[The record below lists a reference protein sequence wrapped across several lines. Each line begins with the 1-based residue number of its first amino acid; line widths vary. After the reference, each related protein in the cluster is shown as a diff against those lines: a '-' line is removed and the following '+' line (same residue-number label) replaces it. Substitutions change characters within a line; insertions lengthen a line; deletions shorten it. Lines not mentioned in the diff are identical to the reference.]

1 MGATVARATSLTNMD
16 SAERRIKVFVS
27 YSRADKAFASDLVL
41 GLAACGFA
49 PYIDRQDIAPGEDW
63 ERRLAGLIAEAD
75 SIVYIVSPDS
85 LASKN
90 CAIELQ
96 QGLELRKRILPVVWR
111 PIDDALASPDLKR
124 LNYIFFSGEGRTFAA
139 GLNELAE
146 ALRTDIDWIREHTRL
161 AELAGRWTARGHGAE
176 LLLRG
181 GDIDA
186 ALAWQAGKPIT
197 APAITDDQ
205 ADFIKASTDARAE
218 AERRAKRARAGL
230 LTAVSAAA
238 VVFAGLAAMAG
249 WQWYNTELQRE
260 AKEVA
265 RREAKAAQASAEI
278 ERDNAK
284 SAKLRLEA
292 DVWLRTAPRQSG
304 YFVIDSGWYP
314 VVSNYSGA
322 IVRVTREGGGHPRW
336 TQTGFIVDGELVHP
350 RYTGEPLLVLYAD
363 QPMLSARPLKW
374 QPPPDDT
381 APADAPAN
389 PRIDAPPDT
398 VPAMSDVD
406 QKIFEEEQR
415 RTAARRREQEAA
427 AAAAAAAA
435 RPPAQSTLPAPVRTS
450 TTPRQPPGVA
460 PRSPDDT
467 LTADDPKLVQRFELS
482 SEAEAGP
489 EVISVVFPALK
500 PKEAPADTPDVVLKA
515 TEMVWKTPVQAAAE
529 EPFQIWRLSAPPPFG
544 WRAIMQKDIDCQPF
558 GPVLGERTVAMMSI
572 AMPAEGGPSPNALA
586 LNISQLLSR
595 DTAQLI
601 TYTHSTN
608 RASGGSPVFDLE
620 TGKVFAV
627 HVSSSPNHSGP
638 RKGQRT
644 GEGYSLRH
652 LLDMARSSIK
662 DAQLGPV
669 CGAAPVPS
677 VSGPAATV
685 PSAPSR

>member
-1 MGATVARATSLTNMD
+1 MGVTVARVAAVQAD
-16 SAERRIKVFVS
+16 IAGAERRIKVFVS

-111 PIDDALASPDLKR
+111 PIDDAQASPDLKR

-161 AELAGRWTARGHGAE
+161 AELAGRWRARGHGAD
-176 LLLRG
+176 LVLRG

-218 AERRAKRARAGL
+218 AERRARRARAGL
-230 LTAVSAAA
+230 LTAVSVAA
-238 VVFAGLAAMAG
+238 VVFAGLAATAG
-249 WQWYNTELQRE
+249 WQWYNTEQQRA
-260 AKEVA
+260 AKEIA
-265 RREAKAAQASAEI
+265 RSEAKAAQASAES
-278 ERDNAK
+278 ERDKVK
-284 SAKLRLEA
+284 SANLRLEA
-292 DVWLRTAPRQSG
+292 DVWLRTAPSNTG
-304 YFVIDSGWYP
+304 YYVIDSGWYP
-314 VVSNYSGA
+314 VVADYSGA
-322 IVRVTREGGGHPRW
+322 IVRVTREGGGHPTW
-336 TQTGFIVDGELVHP
+336 IQSGFIIEGGLIHP

-374 QPPPDDT
+374 QPPTTPGDT
-381 APADAPAN
+381 TPANAPAN
-389 PRIDAPPDT
+389 PRIDTPPDT
-398 VPAMSDVD
+398 ARPMDDVT
-406 QKIFEEEQR
+406 QKIVEEEQR
-415 RTAARRREQEAA
+415 QAAARKRQEEAA
-427 AAAAAAAA
+427 AASAAAATQ
-435 RPPAQSTLPAPVRTS
+435 PPAQATLPTPVRAS
-450 TTPRQPPGVA
+450 TDASRPPGVA

-467 LTADDPKLVQRFELS
+467 LTTDDPKLVQRFELS
-482 SEAEAGP
+482 GETESGL

-500 PKEAPADTPDVVLKA
+500 PKDAPPNTPDVVLNA
-515 TEMVWKTPVQAAAE
+515 TEMVWKTPVQAGGE
-529 EPFQIWRLSAPPPFG
+529 EPFQIWRLSALPPFG
-544 WRAIMQKDIDCQPF
+544 WHAIAQKDVDCQPF
-558 GPVLGERTVAMMSI
+558 GPLLSERTVAMMSV
-572 AMPAEGGPSPNALA
+572 AMQAEDGNGPSPNALA
-586 LNISQLLSR
+586 LNISQLLTR
-595 DTAQLI
+595 DKAQLI

-608 RASGGSPVFDLE
+608 KASGGSPVFDLE

-644 GEGYSLRH
+644 GEGYSFRH

-669 CGAAPVPS
+669 CEAAVPS
-677 VSGPAATV
+677 P
-685 PSAPSR
+685 PSR